1 MQTPKTAASENPAHT
16 YSHFGPKIK
25 PQSWANSG
33 TSLSTPVEKVY
44 LCDMRILVIGIQS
57 CSYA

>member
-16 YSHFGPKIK
+16 YSHFGPKIE

-33 TSLSTPVEKVY
+33 TSLSTPVEKGY
-44 LCDMRILVIGIQS
+44 VI
-57 CSYA
+57 